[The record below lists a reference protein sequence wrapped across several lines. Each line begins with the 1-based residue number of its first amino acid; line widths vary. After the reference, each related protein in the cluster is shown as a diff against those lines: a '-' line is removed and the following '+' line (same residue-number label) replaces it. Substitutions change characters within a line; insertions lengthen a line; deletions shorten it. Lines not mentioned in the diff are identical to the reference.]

1 MNRQR
6 SNKATYGDNPK
17 SIADIIV
24 PIELTVTLVNKE
36 PFVWKDSG
44 YGDPDRIIVFTTES
58 NIKLLIAHK
67 QWFADGTFE
76 VAPLIY
82 KQMYNI
88 SASIKGKILPLVYT
102 LLNRK
107 NEKVYFAFFNMFADV
122 HELAPTEITLDFELA
137 TINAVLKVWPRIIIW
152 LCWFHYTQNLWKNI
166 QLKQLAKD
174 YIRVEIVRKLFKYL
188 KYLPFVPVPFVI
200 KAFKEIR
207 SFGSTCKKFD
217 SMFVYFE
224 KFYIGKIVKNTTK
237 RRVPVY
243 PIQRWN
249 VVQRV
254 LEDKDINLYT

>member
-24 PIELTVTLVNKE
+24 PIDLTVILVNKE

-88 SASIKGKILPLVYT
+88 SASIRGKILPLVYT
-102 LLNRK
+102 LLNCK
-107 NEKVYFAFFNMFADV
+107 NEKIYIKLFEMLNDIPNFAPA
-122 HELAPTEITLDFELA
+122 EITLDFELA
-137 TINAVLKVWPRIIIW
+137 SMKAVLKVWPNITIW

-166 QLKQLAKD
+166 QQKMLAKD
-174 YIRVEIVRKLFKYL
+174 YVRDMLVRKLLKYL
-188 KYLPFVPVPFVI
+188 KYLPFVPLQFVV
-200 KAFKEIR
+200 KTFKEI
-207 SFGSTCKKFD
+207 
-217 SMFVYFE
+217 
-224 KFYIGKIVKNTTK
+224 
-237 RRVPVY
+237 
-243 PIQRWN
+243 
-249 VVQRV
+249 
-254 LEDKDINLYT
+254 

>member
-107 NEKVYFAFFNMFADV
+107 N
-122 HELAPTEITLDFELA
+122 
-137 TINAVLKVWPRIIIW
+137 
-152 LCWFHYTQNLWKNI
+152 
-166 QLKQLAKD
+166 
-174 YIRVEIVRKLFKYL
+174 
-188 KYLPFVPVPFVI
+188 
-200 KAFKEIR
+200 
-207 SFGSTCKKFD
+207 
-217 SMFVYFE
+217 
-224 KFYIGKIVKNTTK
+224 
-237 RRVPVY
+237 
-243 PIQRWN
+243 
-249 VVQRV
+249 
-254 LEDKDINLYT
+254 